1 MGLFRRDVESRR
13 MSADEMIAA
22 VNDRRRFG
30 TLAPQVSVTVDSAM
44 RLSAVWACIRLLAG
58 VGSTLPLDTYRTIG
72 GTANEVRRPA
82 LFDQPS
88 PGVALPTWLYQV
100 WASLLTDGNAYGVA
114 TSFGANSYPASVEI
128 LDPSLVS
135 WRSDPDTGWVALVDG
150 KPVDRW
156 PNGPLWHVP
165 LFTMP
170 GTPFGLSPVQNA
182 RQSIA
187 AGLAAE
193 SFGSQFFTAGGTP
206 NAILYSETEL
216 SQEQAQGIK
225 AAFTQ
230 ATTMNREPAVM
241 GAGLR
246 YERIQ
251 VSPEEAQ
258 FLDTQRFT
266 VEQIA
271 RIYGVF
277 PEMIGGATSGS
288 NVTYAN
294 REQRAA
300 DWLTFGLMPYLIPI
314 EEALSS
320 LVPRPERVKFNV
332 DGLLRADLSTRYNA
346 HGSAI
351 RSGWMSVNEA
361 RALEDLAPIANGD
374 EYLWPPYRA
383 FTVESDSDEPPT
395 ENLGPT

>member
-1 MGLFRRDVESRR
+1 MGLFRRNLEQRAITPSDV
-13 MSADEMIAA
+13 IAA

-30 TLAPQVSVTVDSAM
+30 PLAPQASVTTESAM
-44 RLSAVWACIRLLAG
+44 RLSAVWACVRLLAG
-58 VGSTLPLDTYRTIG
+58 VGSTLPLDTYRIVNGVTS
-72 GTANEVRRPA
+72 EVRRPS

-88 PGVALPTWLYQV
+88 PGVSLPTWLYQV
-100 WASLLTDGNAYGVA
+100 WSSLLTDGNAYGVA
-114 TSFGANSYPASVEI
+114 TEFGANSYPSSVEL

-135 WRSDPDTGWVALVDG
+135 WRPDADAGWVALLDG
-150 KPVDRW
+150 RPVDRW

-170 GTPFGLSPVQNA
+170 GAPYGLSPVQNA

-187 AGLAAE
+187 AGIAAE
-193 SFGSQFFTAGGTP
+193 SFGSQFFTAGGNP
-206 NAILYSETEL
+206 NAILYSESEL
-216 SQEQAQGIK
+216 SAEQAAGIK
-225 AAFTQ
+225 SAFTA
-230 ATTMNREPAVM
+230 ATSMNREPAVM

-320 LVPRPERVKFNV
+320 LVPRPQRVRFNT
-332 DGLLRADLSTRYNA
+332 DALLRSDTKTRYEA
-346 HGSAI
+346 HAIGLSA
-351 RSGWMSVNEA
+351 GFLTVDEV
-361 RALEDLAPIANGD
+361 RALEDLEPLNEPAP
-374 EYLWPPYRA
+374 
-383 FTVESDSDEPPT
+383 VEPPVDPV
-395 ENLGPT
+395 EPV

>member
-1 MGLFRRDVESRR
+1 MGLFRRNLEQRAITPSDV
-13 MSADEMIAA
+13 IAA

-30 TLAPQVSVTVDSAM
+30 PLAPQASVTTESAM
-44 RLSAVWACIRLLAG
+44 RLSAVWACVRLLAG
-58 VGSTLPLDTYRTIG
+58 VGSTLPLDTYRIVNGVTS
-72 GTANEVRRPA
+72 EVRRPS

-100 WASLLTDGNAYGVA
+100 WSSLLTDGNAYGVA
-114 TSFGANSYPASVEI
+114 TEFGANSYPSSVEL

-135 WRSDPDTGWVALVDG
+135 WRPDADAGWVALLDG
-150 KPVDRW
+150 RPVDRW

-170 GTPFGLSPVQNA
+170 GAPYGLSPVQNA

-187 AGLAAE
+187 AGIAAE
-193 SFGSQFFTAGGTP
+193 SFGSQFFTAGGNP
-206 NAILYSETEL
+206 NAILYSESEL
-216 SQEQAQGIK
+216 SAEQAAGIK
-225 AAFTQ
+225 SAFTA
-230 ATTMNREPAVM
+230 ATSMNREPAVM

-320 LVPRPERVKFNV
+320 LVPRPQRVRFNT
-332 DGLLRADLSTRYNA
+332 DALLRSDTKTRYEA
-346 HGSAI
+346 HAIGLSA
-351 RSGWMSVNEA
+351 GFLTVDEV
-361 RALEDLAPIANGD
+361 RALEDLEPLNEPAP
-374 EYLWPPYRA
+374 
-383 FTVESDSDEPPT
+383 VEPPVDPV
-395 ENLGPT
+395 EPV

>member
-1 MGLFRRDVESRR
+1 MGLFRRGLEQRAITPADV
-13 MSADEMIAA
+13 IAA

-30 TLAPQVSVTVDSAM
+30 PLAPQASVTTETAM

-58 VGSTLPLDTYRTIG
+58 VGSTLPLDTYRTVNG
-72 GTANEVRRPA
+72 VSSEVRRPV

-100 WASLLTDGNAYGVA
+100 WSSLLTDGNAYGLA
-114 TSFGANSYPASVEI
+114 TSFAGNSYPSSVEL

-135 WRSDPDTGWVALVDG
+135 WRPDADAGWVALVDG
-150 KPVDRW
+150 RPVDRW

-170 GTPFGLSPVQNA
+170 GAPFGLSPVQNA

-187 AGLAAE
+187 AGIAAE

-216 SQEQAQGIK
+216 SAEQAPGIK
-225 AAFTQ
+225 SAFTQ
-230 ATTMNREPAVM
+230 ATAMNREPAVM

-300 DWLTFGLMPYLIPI
+300 DWLTFGLLPYLIPI

-320 LVPRPERVKFNV
+320 LVPRPQRVKFNT
-332 DGLLRADLSTRYNA
+332 DALLRSDTKTRYEA
-346 HGSAI
+346 HAI
-351 RSGWMSVNEA
+351 GLASGFLTVDEV
-361 RALEDLAPIANGD
+361 RLLEDLEPLDDPAPVD
-374 EYLWPPYRA
+374 SPVDP
-383 FTVESDSDEPPT
+383 VEPV
-395 ENLGPT
+395 

>member
-1 MGLFRRDVESRR
+1 MGLFRRNLEQRAITPSDV
-13 MSADEMIAA
+13 IAA

-30 TLAPQVSVTVDSAM
+30 PLAPQASVTTESAM
-44 RLSAVWACIRLLAG
+44 RLSAVWACVRLLAG
-58 VGSTLPLDTYRTIG
+58 VGSTLPLDTYRIVNGVTS
-72 GTANEVRRPA
+72 EVRRPS

-88 PGVALPTWLYQV
+88 PGVSLPTWLYQV
-100 WASLLTDGNAYGVA
+100 WSSLLTDGNAYGVA
-114 TSFGANSYPASVEI
+114 TEFGANSYPSSVEL

-135 WRSDPDTGWVALVDG
+135 WRPDADAGWVALLDG
-150 KPVDRW
+150 RPVDRW

-170 GTPFGLSPVQNA
+170 GAPYGLSPVQNA

-187 AGLAAE
+187 AGIAAE
-193 SFGSQFFTAGGTP
+193 SFGSQFFTAGGNP
-206 NAILYSETEL
+206 NAILYSESEL
-216 SQEQAQGIK
+216 SAEQAAGIK
-225 AAFTQ
+225 SAFTA
-230 ATTMNREPAVM
+230 ATSMNREPAVM

-266 VEQIA
+266 VEQVA

-320 LVPRPERVKFNV
+320 LVPRPQRVRFNT
-332 DGLLRADLSTRYNA
+332 DALLRSDTKTRYEA
-346 HGSAI
+346 HAIGLSA
-351 RSGWMSVNEA
+351 GFLTVDEV
-361 RALEDLAPIANGD
+361 RALEDLEP
-374 EYLWPPYRA
+374 L
-383 FTVESDSDEPPT
+383 DEPAPV
-395 ENLGPT
+395 EPPVDPVEPV

>member
-1 MGLFRRDVESRR
+1 MGLFRRNLEQRAITPSDV
-13 MSADEMIAA
+13 IAA

-30 TLAPQVSVTVDSAM
+30 PLAPQASVTTESAM
-44 RLSAVWACIRLLAG
+44 RLSAVWACVRLLAG
-58 VGSTLPLDTYRTIG
+58 VGSTLPLDTYRIVNGVTS
-72 GTANEVRRPA
+72 EVRRPS

-100 WASLLTDGNAYGVA
+100 WSSLLTDGNAYGVA
-114 TSFGANSYPASVEI
+114 TEFGANSYPSSVEL

-135 WRSDPDTGWVALVDG
+135 WRPDADAGWVALLDG
-150 KPVDRW
+150 RPVDRW

-170 GTPFGLSPVQNA
+170 GAPYGLSPVQNA

-187 AGLAAE
+187 AGIAAE
-193 SFGSQFFTAGGTP
+193 SFGSQFFTAGGNP
-206 NAILYSETEL
+206 NAILYSESEL
-216 SQEQAQGIK
+216 SAEQAAGIK
-225 AAFTQ
+225 SAFTA
-230 ATTMNREPAVM
+230 ATSMNREPAVM

-320 LVPRPERVKFNV
+320 LVPRPQRVRFNT
-332 DGLLRADLSTRYNA
+332 DALLRSDTKTRYEA
-346 HGSAI
+346 HAIGLSA
-351 RSGWMSVNEA
+351 GFLTVDEV
-361 RALEDLAPIANGD
+361 RALEDLEP
-374 EYLWPPYRA
+374 L
-383 FTVESDSDEPPT
+383 DEPAPVDPPVDPV
-395 ENLGPT
+395 EPA

>member
-1 MGLFRRDVESRR
+1 MGLFRRNLEQRAITPSDV
-13 MSADEMIAA
+13 IAA

-30 TLAPQVSVTVDSAM
+30 PLAPQASVTTESAM
-44 RLSAVWACIRLLAG
+44 RLSAVWACVRLLAG
-58 VGSTLPLDTYRTIG
+58 VGSTLPLDTYRIVNGVTS
-72 GTANEVRRPA
+72 EVRRPS

-100 WASLLTDGNAYGVA
+100 WSSLLTDGNAYGVA
-114 TSFGANSYPASVEI
+114 TEFGANSYPSSVEL

-135 WRSDPDTGWVALVDG
+135 WRPDADAGWVALLDG
-150 KPVDRW
+150 RPVDRW

-170 GTPFGLSPVQNA
+170 GAPYGLSPVQNA

-187 AGLAAE
+187 AGIAAE
-193 SFGSQFFTAGGTP
+193 SFGSQFFTAGGNP
-206 NAILYSETEL
+206 NAILYSESEL
-216 SQEQAQGIK
+216 SAEQAAGIK
-225 AAFTQ
+225 SAFTA
-230 ATTMNREPAVM
+230 ATSMNREPAVM

-320 LVPRPERVKFNV
+320 LVPRPQRVRFNT
-332 DGLLRADLSTRYNA
+332 DALLRSDTKTRYEA
-346 HGSAI
+346 HAIGLSA
-351 RSGWMSVNEA
+351 GFLTVDEV
-361 RALEDLAPIANGD
+361 RALEDLEPLDDPAP
-374 EYLWPPYRA
+374 
-383 FTVESDSDEPPT
+383 VEPPVDPV
-395 ENLGPT
+395 EPV

>member
-1 MGLFRRDVESRR
+1 MGLFRRNLEQRAITPSDV
-13 MSADEMIAA
+13 IAA

-30 TLAPQVSVTVDSAM
+30 PLAPQASVTTESAM
-44 RLSAVWACIRLLAG
+44 RLSAVWACVRLLAG
-58 VGSTLPLDTYRTIG
+58 VGSTLPLDTYRIVNGVTS
-72 GTANEVRRPA
+72 EVRRPS

-100 WASLLTDGNAYGVA
+100 WSSLLTDGNAYGVA
-114 TSFGANSYPASVEI
+114 TEFGANSYPSSVEL

-135 WRSDPDTGWVALVDG
+135 WRPDADAGWVALLDG
-150 KPVDRW
+150 RPVDRW

-170 GTPFGLSPVQNA
+170 GAPYGLSPVQNA

-187 AGLAAE
+187 AGIAAE
-193 SFGSQFFTAGGTP
+193 SFGSQFFTAGGNP
-206 NAILYSETEL
+206 NAILYSESEL
-216 SQEQAQGIK
+216 SAEQAAGIK
-225 AAFTQ
+225 SAFTA
-230 ATTMNREPAVM
+230 ATSMNREPAVM

-320 LVPRPERVKFNV
+320 LVPRPQRVRFNT
-332 DGLLRADLSTRYNA
+332 DALLRSDTKTRYEA
-346 HGSAI
+346 HAIGLSA
-351 RSGWMSVNEA
+351 GFLTVDEV
-361 RALEDLAPIANGD
+361 RALEDLEPLD
-374 EYLWPPYRA
+374 DPEP
-383 FTVESDSDEPPT
+383 VEPPVDPV
-395 ENLGPT
+395 EPV